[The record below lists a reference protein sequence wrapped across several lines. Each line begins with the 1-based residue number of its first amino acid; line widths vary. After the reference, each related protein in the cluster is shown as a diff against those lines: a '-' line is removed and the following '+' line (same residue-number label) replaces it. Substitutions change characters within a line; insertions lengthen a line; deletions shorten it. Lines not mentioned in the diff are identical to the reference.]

1 MGWAI
6 EPRRFNVALLRI
18 LPQKPLSQQTKEKNS
33 RGEDA
38 LPNRRPCKCG
48 VTLGCCP
55 APPARTATRA
65 ARASSS
71 STPSSVRRRHSSS
84 CCHGSLPAL
93 LDARAPI
100 RAHRPP
106 PHQRSHSLIPR
117 SARRSYSRGCSHRT
131 ERGELCEGD
140 GSCGTDNRANN
151 CPLQAAFF
159 GGGEQLGAPGLLRD
173 ASRLSVLTAGRLG
186 SSRAASAE
194 LRARAAAERACADP
208 GLRPERASAAPG
220 LQTSACSCRSQ
231 ATCTGA
237 STAST
242 PRRSPPRPSSGSWR
256 WRRCSAAALSG
267 RGL

>member
-1 MGWAI
+1 M
-6 EPRRFNVALLRI
+6 
-18 LPQKPLSQQTKEKNS
+18 
-33 RGEDA
+33 
-38 LPNRRPCKCG
+38 
-48 VTLGCCP
+48 
-55 APPARTATRA
+55 PAR
-65 ARASSS
+65 
-71 STPSSVRRRHSSS
+71 
-84 CCHGSLPAL
+84 
-93 LDARAPI
+93 

-117 SARRSYSRGCSHRT
+117 SARRSYSRGCSRRT

-220 LQTSACSCRSQ
+220 LQTSACGLPLAGDVYRRVDCLDAETIPSPSLLGLVALAALLCGGALRQRPLEATMRASAGSCCLSH
-231 ATCTGA
+231 
-237 STAST
+237 
-242 PRRSPPRPSSGSWR
+242 RPSSSWHAR
-256 WRRCSAAALSG
+256 GDAPSAAFGCTNVADSAFLGCVHRRCPVYSCDARRTARLSHSDLCVSRRRRSHG
-267 RGL
+267 